1 MVVVT
6 GAPRGLPGAR
16 VAALGAL
23 VFRAPVMLML
33 VGAYYLIPGRRPQLG
48 RSRSGD
54 RATGDREGEPYGV
67 MQGIRRVALFGASS
81 LADRIPSKMTR
92 VQTTTNDGRT
102 RLAFPRRYLTSCCW
116 LSRKILENLQCLW
129 QDFACR

>member
-33 VGAYYLIPGRRPQLG
+33 VGAYYLMAVPR
-48 RSRSGD
+48 
-54 RATGDREGEPYGV
+54 
-67 MQGIRRVALFGASS
+67 
-81 LADRIPSKMTR
+81 
-92 VQTTTNDGRT
+92 
-102 RLAFPRRYLTSCCW
+102 AFPARRSFAGECSC
-116 LSRKILENLQCLW
+116 
-129 QDFACR
+129 